1 MAINRKNID
10 MVNGSLNKGIIS
22 FVLPVILMGIL
33 QHLYNAADVMVVGR
47 FAGSDALAG
56 VGTTGPISN
65 MILNVFLGMSAGV
78 SVVLGRALGAKDDES
93 VHKIVHTAILLSLI
107 GGVIISAFG
116 IIFAESLLKMI
127 DVPQN
132 VLPHAKIYMQII
144 FAGKIPALLYNFS
157 SAILRAKGDTKR
169 PLRIVTVSG
178 AMNVVLNLLFV
189 LVFKIG
195 AAGVALATV
204 ISQTYT
210 ALRVLYILVTEYD
223 NTKLS
228 FSKLKIYK
236 EQIKEIARIG
246 IPSGIQ
252 SAMGSLSTVILQYGV
267 NTFGSA
273 SIMAGNS
280 AAANIQSFYFIIKN
294 AFHQATVVF
303 VSQNLGA
310 KKYERIN
317 KVVLCSCGYMA
328 MFWFVEILIST
339 FGGRFLI
346 SLYAPNDMEAIKA
359 GAIRLA
365 IVGASYGIFG
375 FSEILSGALRGMGR
389 SIYTMALSLI
399 SNLGV
404 KLLWIAT
411 VFRVVKTLPFLYMS
425 FPLGWLMA
433 LIAYYSLYVY
443 MINPKR
449 IEKVIR

>member
-228 FSKLKIYK
+228 FSKL
-236 EQIKEIARIG
+236 
-246 IPSGIQ
+246 S
-252 SAMGSLSTVILQYGV
+252 SLPRTP
-267 NTFGSA
+267 
-273 SIMAGNS
+273 
-280 AAANIQSFYFIIKN
+280 
-294 AFHQATVVF
+294 
-303 VSQNLGA
+303 
-310 KKYERIN
+310 E
-317 KVVLCSCGYMA
+317 
-328 MFWFVEILIST
+328 
-339 FGGRFLI
+339 I
-346 SLYAPNDMEAIKA
+346 SLDTESITTETASSPPVSTKSPMESSSA
-359 GAIRLA
+359 
-365 IVGASYGIFG
+365 
-375 FSEILSGALRGMGR
+375 
-389 SIYTMALSLI
+389 
-399 SNLGV
+399 
-404 KLLWIAT
+404 
-411 VFRVVKTLPFLYMS
+411 
-425 FPLGWLMA
+425 
-433 LIAYYSLYVY
+433 
-443 MINPKR
+443 
-449 IEKVIR
+449 